1 MTTIVEEQ
9 LLCDGASTSG
19 AHSSY
24 VAPRRPWLTLYGLR
38 LRPGGR
44 KALEVRKFSVLLA
57 ACVLLGSFGE
67 QPRLV
72 AGLFMLSERFAV

>member
-9 LLCDGASTSG
+9 QLSHGASTSG

-72 AGLFMLSERFAV
+72 AAFVYVEDIV